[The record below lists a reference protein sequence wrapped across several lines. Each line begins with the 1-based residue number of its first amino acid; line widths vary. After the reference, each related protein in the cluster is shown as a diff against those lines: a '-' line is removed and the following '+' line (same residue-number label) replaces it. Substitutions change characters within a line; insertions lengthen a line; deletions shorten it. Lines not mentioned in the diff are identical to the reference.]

1 NKRKQFTSS
10 NPNDTIPQIPRR
22 NVNSSSKTSST
33 KIVPKLV
40 LQKDT
45 KAPKT
50 FDTSEKSAHD
60 SSTSSPI
67 TSNSSIY
74 DTPTIKFTSKNL
86 SDIDGSSNDQ
96 SKQTFPSK
104 KGLSN
109 INSQTDNIPNYLK
122 TRKQHHLKRME
133 SAPVIH
139 APNVSTN
146 DENEKTA
153 LKAYM
158 ESFDFEKDPIDI
170 ALRKLLMECHLPKE
184 TQQID
189 RVMEAFAKRYHELN
203 PDLFASS
210 DTPYVLAFSL
220 LMLHTDAFN
229 KNVKRKMTKED
240 FIKNT
245 RIDGVNPE
253 ILETMLESPTSDHRQ
268 LKIFSSSK
276 DKRKSIRPKNDPY
289 HVIQT
294 KQGTEFKPYLKDI
307 IPVENPYSYIGT
319 LPSLDIVNLHRA
331 FSSAQTIRITGVQN
345 RRNGDSFSSTT
356 SSFQPSKDGT
366 FLLKITKGGKLG
378 RKVDLIDGKKKGG
391 RNWKLYGN
399 STKLPVLKPDAILM
413 TADSV
418 AVFDKSYDKYKNVF
432 RLVCPQGHQYLF
444 QAENESEMNDWISK
458 INYAATFKTIGLKI
472 RNVRSGTAGGMSSFG
487 ASLHNIPDVNEN
499 DSDIGTGVGNEN
511 VPTDKKREEKDVSK
525 KQSERISRFGNSG
538 INRREIRKGGDKFRP
553 LFRLKEDNAKD
564 AQGRANLL
572 RTKIEELQG
581 KISTLTAQLQ
591 NEVRFRNNL
600 FLMIPYRAST
610 RDRIV
615 QIAITVATKLRHTC
629 LELSRLLCYHEILEK
644 DLCATVMEDD
654 RYWLNRR
661 SMYRLCGESSSEDNN
676 NISLIGSITGGDGVS
691 AMMSMMNTENKE
703 PSKKL
708 LDIDDI
714 KDIADMTNITK
725 SFGFEE
731 DSTTTA
737 IKSSK
742 SPSRIIKT
750 EHINNNK
757 VEVKDKGK
765 NEKIQTVPISI
776 LPKSSTSSLSSMPYS
791 SNGGDS
797 YGGGSSQTTV
807 SQHDEEEYVYR
818 HGNASEFDLG
828 FERDNNLDDSKDD
841 GISIYENDVAVKFDV
856 KEVNDSDLA
865 KDRSDIIDLQ
875 TIDPQIIEAL
885 YITDNSPSIIFN
897 NPIREDVSLPV
908 VETNIQKSNITIMTP
923 IIIDDDDEEIVEEE
937 EEIFVDSYEF
947 SDGDSDEEFVDAE
960 EYIDNK

>member
-1 NKRKQFTSS
+1 
-10 NPNDTIPQIPRR
+10 
-22 NVNSSSKTSST
+22 
-33 KIVPKLV
+33 
-40 LQKDT
+40 
-45 KAPKT
+45 
-50 FDTSEKSAHD
+50 
-60 SSTSSPI
+60 
-67 TSNSSIY
+67 
-74 DTPTIKFTSKNL
+74 
-86 SDIDGSSNDQ
+86 
-96 SKQTFPSK
+96 
-104 KGLSN
+104 
-109 INSQTDNIPNYLK
+109 
-122 TRKQHHLKRME
+122 
-133 SAPVIH
+133 
-139 APNVSTN
+139 
-146 DENEKTA
+146 
-153 LKAYM
+153 
-158 ESFDFEKDPIDI
+158 
-170 ALRKLLMECHLPKE
+170 MECHLPKE

-245 RIDGVNPE
+245 RIDDDVDVNGQ
-253 ILETMLESPTSDHRQ
+253 TMLESPTSDHRQ

-276 DKRKSIRPKNDPY
+276 DKRKSLRPKNDPY
-289 HVIQT
+289 H

-391 RNWKLYGN
+391 RNWKLYG
-399 STKLPVLKPDAILM
+399 VILSGSQLM
-413 TADSV
+413 FFKDEAWFNT
-418 AVFDKSYDKYKNVF
+418 
-432 RLVCPQGHQYLF
+432 QI
-444 QAENESEMNDWISK
+444 NE
-458 INYAATFKTIGLKI
+458 
-472 RNVRSGTAGGMSSFG
+472 
-487 ASLHNIPDVNEN
+487 
-499 DSDIGTGVGNEN
+499 
-511 VPTDKKREEKDVSK
+511 EEKVVSK

-538 INRREIRKGGDKFRP
+538 INRRESRKGSDKFRP
-553 LFRLKEDNAKD
+553 LFRLKEDSAKD

-661 SMYRLCGESSSEDNN
+661 SMYRLCGESSSEDNS

-731 DSTTTA
+731 DSTTTV

-742 SPSRIIKT
+742 SPSRFIKT
-750 EHINNNK
+750 DHINNNK

-818 HGNASEFDLG
+818 HVNASEFDLG
-828 FERDNNLDDSKDD
+828 FERDNSLDDSKDD
-841 GISIYENDVAVKFDV
+841 GISIYENNVIKDDVVAVKFDV
-856 KEVNDSDLA
+856 KEVNNSDFA

-897 NPIREDVSLPV
+897 NPISED
-908 VETNIQKSNITIMTP
+908 I
-923 IIIDDDDEEIVEEE
+923 
-937 EEIFVDSYEF
+937 
-947 SDGDSDEEFVDAE
+947 DGDSDEEFVDAE

>member
-1 NKRKQFTSS
+1 
-10 NPNDTIPQIPRR
+10 
-22 NVNSSSKTSST
+22 
-33 KIVPKLV
+33 
-40 LQKDT
+40 
-45 KAPKT
+45 
-50 FDTSEKSAHD
+50 
-60 SSTSSPI
+60 
-67 TSNSSIY
+67 
-74 DTPTIKFTSKNL
+74 
-86 SDIDGSSNDQ
+86 
-96 SKQTFPSK
+96 
-104 KGLSN
+104 
-109 INSQTDNIPNYLK
+109 
-122 TRKQHHLKRME
+122 
-133 SAPVIH
+133 
-139 APNVSTN
+139 
-146 DENEKTA
+146 
-153 LKAYM
+153 
-158 ESFDFEKDPIDI
+158 
-170 ALRKLLMECHLPKE
+170 KLLMECHLPKE

-203 PDLFASS
+203 PDLYASS
-210 DTPYVLAFSL
+210 DDV
-220 LMLHTDAFN
+220 D
-229 KNVKRKMTKED
+229 
-240 FIKNT
+240 
-245 RIDGVNPE
+245 VNGQ
-253 ILETMLESPTSDHRQ
+253 TMLESPTSDHRQ

-276 DKRKSIRPKNDPY
+276 DKRKSLRPRNDPY

-294 KQGTEFKPYLKDI
+294 KQPTEFKPYLKDI

-345 RRNGDSFSSTT
+345 RRNGDQFSSTT

-418 AVFDKSYDKYKNVF
+418 AVYDKSYDKYKNVF

-458 INYAATFKTIGLKI
+458 INYAATFKTVGLKI
-472 RNVRSGTAGGMSSFG
+472 RNVRSGTTGGMSSFG
-487 ASLHNIPDVNEN
+487 STLHNIADVNEN
-499 DSDIGTGVGNEN
+499 ENDMGAGVGNGI

-525 KQSERISRFGNSG
+525 KQSERVARFGNSG
-538 INRREIRKGGDKFRP
+538 INRRDAKKGSDKFRTM
-553 LFRLKEDNAKD
+553 FRLKEDNAKD

-610 RDRIV
+610 RDRII

-629 LELSRLLCYHEILEK
+629 LELSRLVCYHEILEK

-676 NISLIGSITGGDGVS
+676 NISLIGSITSGDGVS

-703 PSKKL
+703 QSKKL

-725 SFGFEE
+725 SFGYEEE
-731 DSTTTA
+731 DSTTTV
-737 IKSSK
+737 IKSSE
-742 SPSRIIKT
+742 SPSIIIRT
-750 EHINNNK
+750 ENNNINK

-765 NEKIQTVPISI
+765 DERIQTVPISL
-776 LPKSSTSSLSSMPYS
+776 LPKSSTSSLSSMQYS

-807 SQHDEEEYVYR
+807 SQHDEEDFVY
-818 HGNASEFDLG
+818 HHESASEFDLR
-828 FERDNNLDDSKDD
+828 FERDNNLDVSKVDE
-841 GISIYENDVAVKFDV
+841 IFTY
-856 KEVNDSDLA
+856 VNN
-865 KDRSDIIDLQ
+865 DLQ
-875 TIDPQIIEAL
+875 TIDPNILEVVSIV
-885 YITDNSPSIIFN
+885 DNSPSDVFN
-897 NPIREDVSLPV
+897 NPISENVSLPV
-908 VETNIQKSNITIMTP
+908 
-923 IIIDDDDEEIVEEE
+923 
-937 EEIFVDSYEF
+937 F

-960 EYIDNK
+960 EEFVDAEEYIDTKWN